1 MQQVILGQSLS
12 LRRRNED
19 LVAVTAGLA
28 PGAAGDWIQQLRT
41 QLVELVVMYVVL
53 LLLYPEAVLL
63 LTGLL
68 ALVISAAF

>member
-1 MQQVILGQSLS
+1 MVGSSTVSLGKTT
-12 LRRRNED
+12 NG
-19 LVAVTAGLA
+19 LVSFAAGLA
-28 PGAAGDWIQQLRT
+28 PGAAGDWIQQLRE

>member
-1 MQQVILGQSLS
+1 MQQVILGKSRS
-12 LRRRNED
+12 LRKRNEH
-19 LVAVTAGLA
+19 LVVVTAGLA
-28 PGAAGDWIQQLRT
+28 PGAAGDWIQQLRE

-53 LLLYPEAVLL
+53 LILYPEAVLL

>member
-1 MQQVILGQSLS
+1 
-12 LRRRNED
+12 
-19 LVAVTAGLA
+19 LA

>member
-1 MQQVILGQSLS
+1 MQQVILGQSRS
-12 LRRRNED
+12 LRKRNED
-19 LVAVTAGLA
+19 LVVVTAGLA
-28 PGAAGDWIQQLRT
+28 PGAAGDWIQQLRE